1 METQLCKYCGEERDL
16 DQFEVANVIKEKTY
30 RRKKCSVCKAKD
42 QRARRDEIKEWW
54 FKQR

>member
-42 QRARRDEIKEWW
+42 
-54 FKQR
+54 